1 METAEI
7 LVALLVCALGAF
19 ILVRHLALLKTQ
31 AALRESVQFNQAI
44 ISNAGEGIV
53 VYDRELNYVVWNRF
67 MEEMTG
73 MPASEVIG
81 RNALELFPHI
91 REQGLEPLLRL
102 AVAGKDV
109 ASADIRY
116 YIPTTG
122 RTGWTSSVY
131 RPYRNASG
139 EIIGVIS
146 LIRDITSRRRAEE
159 QVEYQALH
167 DVLTDLGNRNLFHD
181 HLALAL
187 AVAQRR
193 NRIVAVFFL
202 DLDHFKLI
210 NDSHGHNF
218 GDNLLKA
225 VAKRLRGCVRKA
237 DTVARI
243 GGDEFAIILQDM
255 ERHEDA
261 ADLAR
266 KIVSVVAEPL
276 ELDGQRLHVTTSI
289 GVSLYPH
296 DGTDPD
302 MLLKNADN
310 AMYRAKA
317 EGRNTYQLCTPEMR
331 RWVEDRLILENGLH
345 RALQNGEFLLHYQP
359 EVDLETLRV
368 NGMEALLRWNDPE
381 RGLLAPG
388 SFIPLAEERG
398 LIVPIGEW
406 VLKESCK
413 QARKFQEMGFPHF
426 RVSVNLS
433 ARQFRDPNLMT
444 AINSALEE
452 SGLDP
457 QCLEL
462 EITESVAMSDVEQ
475 SLRIL
480 NALRLRGISIAIDD
494 FGTGHSSL
502 SYLKRFTL
510 DALKIDRMFINDLA
524 SAEGDKAIVASII
537 RLAHGLR
544 LRVIAEGVEKEEQ
557 LGFLRDNGCESVQGF
572 LFSYPLSATDF
583 ERLLAKGQPVQP
595 LPDFSRRTL
604 SSRA

>member
-31 AALRESVQFNQAI
+31 AALRESVQFNEAI

-53 VYDRELNYVVWNRF
+53 VYDRDLNYVVWNRF

-73 MPASEVIG
+73 MPASDVIG

-102 AVAGKDV
+102 AVTGKDV
-109 ASADIRY
+109 ASADIRF
-116 YIPTTG
+116 YIPATG

-131 RPYRNASG
+131 RPYRNAAG
-139 EIIGVIS
+139 EIVGVIS

-210 NDSHGHNF
+210 NDSLGHNF

-225 VAKRLRGCVRKA
+225 IARRLRGCVRKA

-255 ERHEDA
+255 ERNEDA

-266 KIVSVVAEPL
+266 KIVSVVAEPID
-276 ELDGQRLHVTTSI
+276 LDGQRLHVTTSI
-289 GVSLYPH
+289 GVSLFPH

-381 RGLLAPG
+381 RGLLPPG

-398 LIVPIGEW
+398 LIVQIGEW
-406 VLKESCK
+406 VLRESCR

-433 ARQFRDPNLMT
+433 ARQFRDPNLMN
-444 AINSALEE
+444 AINGALEE

-510 DALKIDRMFINDLA
+510 DALKIDRMFITDLA
-524 SAEGDKAIVASII
+524 SADGDQAIVASII

-572 LFSYPLSATDF
+572 LFSYPLSAADF
-583 ERLLAKGQPVQP
+583 GRLLAKGQPVHP
-595 LPDFSRRTL
+595 LPDFSRRPL
-604 SSRA
+604 SADL